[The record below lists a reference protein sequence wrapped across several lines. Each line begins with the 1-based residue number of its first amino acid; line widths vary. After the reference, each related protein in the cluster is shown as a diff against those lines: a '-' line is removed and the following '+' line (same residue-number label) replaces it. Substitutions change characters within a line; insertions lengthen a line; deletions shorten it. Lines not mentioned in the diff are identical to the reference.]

1 MKRFITY
8 LLLTLFAG
16 GCIKN
21 DIPLPVVVP
30 RITAMDVEGATA
42 VNIDS
47 EKRKVTITLDET
59 TDIRSV
65 NIRSIT
71 FADEATSTS
80 WDITGAQDLSKPIA
94 ITLTIYQ
101 DYVWT
106 ITAEQ
111 PIERYFT
118 VNGQVGSS
126 EIDVAN
132 HRVVTYVN
140 GSTDLNNISVTSLKL
155 GPKDI
160 TTYTPDP
167 TQLHDFSDMV
177 QVEASYHDISE
188 VWNIHIEQ
196 TETVVEMVSVDP
208 WTAVVWLKASGVAD
222 RTNGFRYR
230 ASGAA
235 EWIDVSGEALTVD
248 GGTFSA
254 CVEGLQPL
262 TSYECCAYSG
272 DDVTEITTFQTEAA
286 MQMPNSGFETF
297 SNAESSKYSS
307 FYDPASAVAELQTKW
322 WDCGNKGSTTV
333 GSSYTIT
340 MPDTS
345 DKQEGSY
352 SVKMQSQYVIIK
364 FAAGNIFV
372 GEFDRVIGTS
382 GGVVNFGRPFT
393 LRPAQAI
400 LMAQVQKRPHR
411 PLQRCSRQR
420 PRQGG
425 RHGPLSGIRGTGRL
439 GLPYI
444 RRHTRL
450 PRAGQH
456 QRPHHLLQARLGCR
470 HRIRRIR
477 ERQGYRRLDQG
488 RDTHRVPFDVAQAH
502 AHHRI
507 VRRKHV
513 GRLLHRQHPE
523 YPVG

>member
-59 TDIRSV
+59 TDIRQV

-71 FADEATSTS
+71 FADAATSTS

-132 HRVVTYVN
+132 RRVVTYVN

-262 TSYECCAYSG
+262 TSYECCA
-272 DDVTEITTFQTEAA
+272 
-286 MQMPNSGFETF
+286 
-297 SNAESSKYSS
+297 
-307 FYDPASAVAELQTKW
+307 
-322 WDCGNKGSTTV
+322 
-333 GSSYTIT
+333 
-340 MPDTS
+340 
-345 DKQEGSY
+345 
-352 SVKMQSQYVIIK
+352 
-364 FAAGNIFV
+364 
-372 GEFDRVIGTS
+372 
-382 GGVVNFGRPFT
+382 
-393 LRPAQAI
+393 
-400 LMAQVQKRPHR
+400 
-411 PLQRCSRQR
+411 
-420 PRQGG
+420 
-425 RHGPLSGIRGTGRL
+425 
-439 GLPYI
+439 
-444 RRHTRL
+444 
-450 PRAGQH
+450 
-456 QRPHHLLQARLGCR
+456 
-470 HRIRRIR
+470 
-477 ERQGYRRLDQG
+477 
-488 RDTHRVPFDVAQAH
+488 
-502 AHHRI
+502 
-507 VRRKHV
+507 
-513 GRLLHRQHPE
+513 
-523 YPVG
+523 

>member
-132 HRVVTYVN
+132 HRVC
-140 GSTDLNNISVTSLKL
+140 DLRQRLYRPEQHL
-155 GPKDI
+155 GHLSQTRTKDI

-208 WTAVVWLKASGVAD
+208 WTAVVWLKASVWPTV
-222 RTNGFRYR
+222 RT
-230 ASGAA
+230 
-235 EWIDVSGEALTVD
+235 
-248 GGTFSA
+248 
-254 CVEGLQPL
+254 
-262 TSYECCAYSG
+262 
-272 DDVTEITTFQTEAA
+272 
-286 MQMPNSGFETF
+286 
-297 SNAESSKYSS
+297 
-307 FYDPASAVAELQTKW
+307 ASATAHRVQQS
-322 WDCGNKGSTTV
+322 GST
-333 GSSYTIT
+333 
-340 MPDTS
+340 
-345 DKQEGSY
+345 
-352 SVKMQSQYVIIK
+352 
-364 FAAGNIFV
+364 
-372 GEFDRVIGTS
+372 
-382 GGVVNFGRPFT
+382 
-393 LRPAQAI
+393 
-400 LMAQVQKRPHR
+400 
-411 PLQRCSRQR
+411 
-420 PRQGG
+420 
-425 RHGPLSGIRGTGRL
+425 
-439 GLPYI
+439 
-444 RRHTRL
+444 
-450 PRAGQH
+450 
-456 QRPHHLLQARLGCR
+456 
-470 HRIRRIR
+470 
-477 ERQGYRRLDQG
+477 
-488 RDTHRVPFDVAQAH
+488 
-502 AHHRI
+502 
-507 VRRKHV
+507 
-513 GRLLHRQHPE
+513 
-523 YPVG
+523 